1 MWKLVPAS
9 GTGEPYRL
17 LSGVEYVVGR
27 KNCTILIQDDQSI
40 SRSHAVLTVNQS
52 ETSSSQSLSV
62 PVLTVRDTSK
72 YGTFVNGSKLNGT
85 SVSLQSGD
93 RINFGVFESKFRVE
107 YEPLVVCSSC
117 LDVAQKNALNQAI
130 HQLGGL
136 VVNEWT
142 KECTHLVM
150 VSVKVTVKTICALIC
165 ARPIIKPEFFSEL
178 IRAIQS
184 RQQLPNH
191 ESFYPPVDE
200 PSIGTENLDLS
211 EHHERKKIFSGKT
224 FIFLTAKQH
233 KKLGPA
239 VTLGGGEAKLMTEG
253 RKEMPLLLSPE
264 VCVVDVGLTDS
275 QVSGSVSMTNRT
287 DSILTVLESKNL
299 RAIPEAEI
307 GLAVIFMSTEKYCN
321 PQKQPT
327 SKAVPGSSPASAAVG
342 RAISQSLAVDETV
355 MPTAADSSTLCIA
368 DTEEQTCMEIEKNTQ
383 VHRQR
388 KMVFQDTTAVK
399 KNSGTSSSVNAG
411 TSIPRGNRT
420 SGFSQTSQPVS
431 PSKSSE
437 AGKPCAS
444 ASRHQSNSI
453 TNYFP
458 VSRKRE
464 RAEEE
469 ETSVPKLAKLEERS
483 SPLPKCTESTASS
496 ICNSE
501 AKQHQKKSNILDPNP
516 NFAEDMGI
524 KLMRESVKLTS
535 DRTDTKTTS
544 GENHASKKR
553 KEVDDLSEDP
563 EALEI
568 VFGSGDI
575 DWEDQMSDYDQETQ
589 RNKRRK
595 CLETKESRIPK
606 VNVNQREENKVLK
619 EEELGSVLT
628 SEMKSNIKQ
637 ESQDLNH
644 SKLEDDSNNLPSR
657 LLLTEFRSLVVSH
670 PRQNSH
676 LPRNTSYGGKKNF
689 KMFKKVAYPGAG
701 QLPCIIGGS
710 DLIAYNA
717 KKNSELE
724 DWLRQELEEQDKR
737 AREESLA
744 DDLFSSKVR
753 HGMQDKRKVFSLNLQ
768 SARRIKGSSCK
779 SHILSKEAEGHMRT
793 ICCSLIT
800 SDFPVSLSK

>member
-9 GTGEPYRL
+9 GKGEPYRL

-27 KNCTILIQDDQSI
+27 RNCTILIQDDQSI
-40 SRSHAVLTVNQS
+40 SRSHAVLTVS
-52 ETSSSQSLSV
+52 RPETSPSQSLTV

-72 YGTFVNGSKLNGT
+72 YGTFVNGSKLNGA

-130 HQLGGL
+130 QQLGGL

-178 IRAIQS
+178 IRAVQS

-191 ESFYPPVDE
+191 VSFYPPVDE
-200 PSIGTENLDLS
+200 PSIGSDNLDLS

-224 FIFLTAKQH
+224 FVFLTAKQH

-239 VTLGGGEAKLMTEG
+239 VVLGGGEVKLMTEG

-264 VCVVDVGLTDS
+264 VCVVDVGLANS
-275 QVSGSVSMTNRT
+275 QISGSDSMTNWT
-287 DSILTVLESKNL
+287 DSILTDLESKNL

-321 PQKQPT
+321 PQKQPA
-327 SKAVPGSSPASAAVG
+327 SKAVPESSASAVVG
-342 RAISQSLAVDETV
+342 RAISQSLAVDETI
-355 MPTAADSSTLCIA
+355 MPTAAESSSLYIA
-368 DTEEQTCMEIEKNTQ
+368 DTEEQTCMEIKNTSQ

-388 KMVFQDTTAVK
+388 KMAFQDTTGK
-399 KNSGTSSSVNAG
+399 KSSGTSGSVNEGA
-411 TSIPRGNRT
+411 SIPRGNRT
-420 SGFSQTSQPVS
+420 SGFSQRSQPVS
-431 PSKSSE
+431 PSKIPE
-437 AGKPCAS
+437 AGKPCES
-444 ASRHQSNSI
+444 ASCHPNPI
-453 TNYFP
+453 TNYFQ

-469 ETSVPKLAKLEERS
+469 ETSVPKIAKLEERS
-483 SPLPKCTESTASS
+483 SPLPKCTESTTSL

-501 AKQHQKKSNILDPNP
+501 AKQHQKKNNILDPNP
-516 NFAEDMGI
+516 NFAEDMGM
-524 KLMRESVKLTS
+524 KPMRESVKLTS

-544 GENHASKKR
+544 RENHAPKKR
-553 KEVDDLSEDP
+553 KELDDLSEDT
-563 EALEI
+563 EALEV

-575 DWEDQMSDYDQETQ
+575 DWEDQMADHDQEAQ
-589 RNKRRK
+589 RTKRKKR
-595 CLETKESRIPK
+595 CLEAKGSRIPE
-606 VNVNQREENKVLK
+606 VTVNQQEENKVLK
-619 EEELGSVLT
+619 EDELGSVLT
-628 SEMKSNIKQ
+628 SEMKTDIKP
-637 ESQDLNH
+637 ESPVLNH
-644 SKLEDDSNNLPSR
+644 SKLQDESSNLPSR

-676 LPRNTSYGGKKNF
+676 LPGNNSYGGKKNF

-701 QLPCIIGGS
+701 QLPHIIGGS
-710 DLIAYNA
+710 DLIAHHA

-724 DWLRQELEEQDKR
+724 DWLRQEMEEQKR
-737 AREESLA
+737 HAREESLA
-744 DDLFSSKVR
+744 DDLFRYDPNV
-753 HGMQDKRKVFSLNLQ
+753 KR
-768 SARRIKGSSCK
+768 RR
-779 SHILSKEAEGHMRT
+779 
-793 ICCSLIT
+793 
-800 SDFPVSLSK
+800 

>member
-9 GTGEPYRL
+9 GKGEPYRL
-17 LSGVEYVVGR
+17 LSGTEYIVGR
-27 KNCTILIQDDQSI
+27 KNCSILIQDDQSI
-40 SRSHAVLTVNQS
+40 SRSHAVLTVS
-52 ETSSSQSLSV
+52 RPETSPSQSLSV
-62 PVLTVRDTSK
+62 PILTVRDTSK

-117 LDVAQKNALNQAI
+117 LDVAQKKALNQAI
-130 HQLGGL
+130 QQLGGL

-142 KECTHLVM
+142 IECTHLVM

-200 PSIGTENLDLS
+200 PSISSENLDLS

-224 FIFLTAKQH
+224 FVFLTAKQH

-239 VTLGGGEAKLMTEG
+239 VVLGGGEVKLMTEG

-264 VCVVDVGLTDS
+264 VCVVDVVLANS
-275 QVSGSVSMTNRT
+275 QISGSGSMTDWM
-287 DSILTVLESKNL
+287 DSILTALESKNL

-321 PQKQPT
+321 PQKQPA
-327 SKAVPGSSPASAAVG
+327 SKAVPESSASAVVG
-342 RAISQSLAVDETV
+342 RAVSQSLAVDETI
-355 MPTAADSSTLCIA
+355 MPTAADSSTFYIA
-368 DTEEQTCMEIEKNTQ
+368 DTEEQTCMEIEDTSQ

-388 KMVFQDTTAVK
+388 KTAFQDTAAVK
-399 KNSGTSSSVNAG
+399 KNSGTGGSVNAG

-420 SGFSQTSQPVS
+420 SGFSQRSQPVS
-431 PSKSSE
+431 PSKFSE
-437 AGKPCAS
+437 AGKPHES

-453 TNYFP
+453 TNYFQ

-464 RAEEE
+464 RAEGE
-469 ETSVPKLAKLEERS
+469 ETSVSKLAKLEERS
-483 SPLPKCTESTASS
+483 SPLPKCTESTTSS
-496 ICNSE
+496 VCNSE
-501 AKQHQKKSNILDPNP
+501 AKQHQKKNNILDPNP
-516 NFAEDMGI
+516 DFAEDVGI

-544 GENHASKKR
+544 SENHAPKKR
-553 KEVDDLSEDP
+553 KELNYLSEDT

-568 VFGSGDI
+568 VFGSGEV
-575 DWEDQMSDYDQETQ
+575 DWEDQVTDHDQEARGHAQ
-589 RNKRRK
+589 KK
-595 CLETKESRIPK
+595 QCLEAKGSRIQE
-606 VNVNQREENKVLK
+606 VNVNQREENKLWK

-628 SEMKSNIKQ
+628 SEKKSNIKQ
-637 ESQDLNH
+637 ESPVLNH
-644 SKLEDDSNNLPSR
+644 SKLQDDSSNLPSR

-670 PRQNSH
+670 PRQSSH
-676 LPRNTSYGGKKNF
+676 LPGNTSYGGKKNF
-689 KMFKKVAYPGAG
+689 KMFRKVAYPGAG
-701 QLPCIIGGS
+701 QLPRIIGGS
-710 DLIAYNA
+710 DLIAHHA

-724 DWLRQELEEQDKR
+724 DWLRQEMEEQDR
-737 AREESLA
+737 HAREESLA
-744 DDLFSSKVR
+744 DDLFRYDPNV
-753 HGMQDKRKVFSLNLQ
+753 KR
-768 SARRIKGSSCK
+768 RR
-779 SHILSKEAEGHMRT
+779 
-793 ICCSLIT
+793 
-800 SDFPVSLSK
+800 

>member
-9 GTGEPYRL
+9 GKGEPYRL

-27 KNCTILIQDDQSI
+27 RNCTILIQDDQSI
-40 SRSHAVLTVNQS
+40 SRSHAVLTVS
-52 ETSSSQSLSV
+52 RPETSPSQSLTV

-72 YGTFVNGSKLNGT
+72 YGTFVNGSKLNGA

-130 HQLGGL
+130 QQLGGL

-178 IRAIQS
+178 IRAVQS

-191 ESFYPPVDE
+191 VSFYPPVDE
-200 PSIGTENLDLS
+200 PSIGSDNLDLS

-224 FIFLTAKQH
+224 FVFLTAKQH

-239 VTLGGGEAKLMTEG
+239 VVLGGGEVKLMTEG

-264 VCVVDVGLTDS
+264 VCVVDVGLANS
-275 QVSGSVSMTNRT
+275 QISGSDSMTNWT
-287 DSILTVLESKNL
+287 DSILSDLESKNL

-321 PQKQPT
+321 PQKQPA
-327 SKAVPGSSPASAAVG
+327 SKAVPESSASAVVG
-342 RAISQSLAVDETV
+342 QAISQSLAVDETI
-355 MPTAADSSTLCIA
+355 MPTAADGSSLYIA
-368 DTEEQTCMEIEKNTQ
+368 DTEEQTCMEIKNTSQ
-383 VHRQR
+383 VHRQK
-388 KMVFQDTTAVK
+388 KMAFQDTTGK
-399 KNSGTSSSVNAG
+399 KSSGTSGSVNAG

-420 SGFSQTSQPVS
+420 SGFSQRSQPVS
-431 PSKSSE
+431 PSKIPE
-437 AGKPCAS
+437 AGKPCES
-444 ASRHQSNSI
+444 ASCHPNPI
-453 TNYFP
+453 TNYFQ

-469 ETSVPKLAKLEERS
+469 ETSVPKIAKLEERS
-483 SPLPKCTESTASS
+483 SPLPKCTESTTSL

-501 AKQHQKKSNILDPNP
+501 AKQHQKKNNILDPNP
-516 NFAEDMGI
+516 SFAEDMGM
-524 KLMRESVKLTS
+524 KPMRESVKLTS

-544 GENHASKKR
+544 RENHAPKKR
-553 KEVDDLSEDP
+553 KELDDLSEDT
-563 EALEI
+563 ESLEI

-575 DWEDQMSDYDQETQ
+575 DWEDQMADHDQEAQ
-589 RNKRRK
+589 RTKRKKR
-595 CLETKESRIPK
+595 CLEAKGSRIPE
-606 VNVNQREENKVLK
+606 VTVNQQEENKVLK
-619 EEELGSVLT
+619 EDELGSVLT
-628 SEMKSNIKQ
+628 SEMKTDIKP
-637 ESQDLNH
+637 ESPVLNH
-644 SKLEDDSNNLPSR
+644 SKLQDESSNLPSR

-676 LPRNTSYGGKKNF
+676 LPGNNSYGGKKNF

-701 QLPCIIGGS
+701 QLPHIIGGS
-710 DLIAYNA
+710 DLIAHHA

-724 DWLRQELEEQDKR
+724 DWLRQEMEEQKR
-737 AREESLA
+737 HAREESLA
-744 DDLFSSKVR
+744 DDLFRYDPNV
-753 HGMQDKRKVFSLNLQ
+753 KR
-768 SARRIKGSSCK
+768 RR
-779 SHILSKEAEGHMRT
+779 
-793 ICCSLIT
+793 
-800 SDFPVSLSK
+800 

>member
-9 GTGEPYRL
+9 GKGEPYRL

-27 KNCTILIQDDQSI
+27 RSCTILIQDDQSI
-40 SRSHAVLTVNQS
+40 SRSHAVLTVSQP
-52 ETSSSQSLSV
+52 ETSPSQSLTV

-72 YGTFVNGSKLNGT
+72 YGTFVNGSKLNGA

-130 HQLGGL
+130 QQLGGL

-178 IRAIQS
+178 IRAVQS

-191 ESFYPPVDE
+191 VSFYPPVDE
-200 PSIGTENLDLS
+200 PSIGSENLDLS

-224 FIFLTAKQH
+224 FVFLTAKQH

-239 VTLGGGEAKLMTEG
+239 VVLGGGEVKLMTEG

-264 VCVVDVGLTDS
+264 VCVVDVGLANS
-275 QVSGSVSMTNRT
+275 QISGSDSMTNWT
-287 DSILTVLESKNL
+287 DSILTDLESKNL

-321 PQKQPT
+321 PQKQPV
-327 SKAVPGSSPASAAVG
+327 SKAVPESSAVVG
-342 RAISQSLAVDETV
+342 QAISQSVAVDETI
-355 MPTAADSSTLCIA
+355 MPTAAHSSTLYIA
-368 DTEEQTCMEIEKNTQ
+368 DTEEQTCMEIENTSQ
-383 VHRQR
+383 LHRQR
-388 KMVFQDTTAVK
+388 KMAFQDTTGK
-399 KNSGTSSSVNAG
+399 KNSGTSGSVNAG
-411 TSIPRGNRT
+411 TSMPRGSRT
-420 SGFSQTSQPVS
+420 SGFSQRSQPVS
-431 PSKSSE
+431 PSKIPE
-437 AGKPCAS
+437 AGKTRES
-444 ASRHQSNSI
+444 ASCHPNSI
-453 TNYFP
+453 TNYFQ

-469 ETSVPKLAKLEERS
+469 ETSVPKIAKLEERS
-483 SPLPKCTESTASS
+483 SPFPKSTESTTSLM
-496 ICNSE
+496 CNSE
-501 AKQHQKKSNILDPNP
+501 AKQHQKKNNILDPNP
-516 NFAEDMGI
+516 DFAEDRGM
-524 KLMRESVKLTS
+524 KPMRESVKLTS
-535 DRTDTKTTS
+535 DRTDTKTS
-544 GENHASKKR
+544 SRENHAPKKR
-553 KEVDDLSEDP
+553 KELDDLSEDT

-575 DWEDQMSDYDQETQ
+575 DWEDQMADHDQEAQ
-589 RNKRRK
+589 RSKRK
-595 CLETKESRIPK
+595 KQCLEAKGSRIPE
-606 VNVNQREENKVLK
+606 VTVNQQEENKVLK

-628 SEMKSNIKQ
+628 SEMKSNTKQ
-637 ESQDLNH
+637 ESPVLNH
-644 SKLEDDSNNLPSR
+644 SKLQDESSNLPSR

-676 LPRNTSYGGKKNF
+676 LPGNNSYGGKKNF

-701 QLPCIIGGS
+701 QLPHIIGGS
-710 DLIAYNA
+710 DLIAHHA

-724 DWLRQELEEQDKR
+724 DWLRQEMEEQNR
-737 AREESLA
+737 QAREESLA
-744 DDLFSSKVR
+744 DDLFRYDPNV
-753 HGMQDKRKVFSLNLQ
+753 KR
-768 SARRIKGSSCK
+768 RR
-779 SHILSKEAEGHMRT
+779 
-793 ICCSLIT
+793 
-800 SDFPVSLSK
+800 

>member
-9 GTGEPYRL
+9 GKGEPYRL

-27 KNCTILIQDDQSI
+27 RNCTILLQDDQSI
-40 SRSHAVLTVNQS
+40 SRSHAVLTVSQP
-52 ETSSSQSLSV
+52 ETSPSQCLSV
-62 PVLTVRDTSK
+62 PILTVRDTSK
-72 YGTFVNGSKLNGT
+72 YGTFVNGSKLNGA

-130 HQLGGL
+130 QQLGGL

-142 KECTHLVM
+142 RECTHLVM

-200 PSIGTENLDLS
+200 PSIGSENLDLS

-224 FIFLTAKQH
+224 FVFLTAKQH

-239 VTLGGGEAKLMTEG
+239 VVLGGGEVKLMTEG
-253 RKEMPLLLSPE
+253 RKEMPLLFSPE
-264 VCVVDVGLTDS
+264 VCVVDVGLANS
-275 QVSGSVSMTNRT
+275 QLSGSDSMTNWT
-287 DSILTVLESKNL
+287 DSILTDLESKNL

-321 PQKQPT
+321 PQKQPA
-327 SKAVPGSSPASAAVG
+327 SKAVAASSASAVAG
-342 RAISQSLAVDETV
+342 RAISQSLAVDETI
-355 MPTAADSSTLCIA
+355 MPTAADTSTLYIA
-368 DTEEQTCMEIEKNTQ
+368 DTEEQTCMDMENTSQ
-383 VHRQR
+383 VQRQR
-388 KMVFQDTTAVK
+388 KMAFQDTTGK
-399 KNSGTSSSVNAG
+399 KNSGTSGSVNAG
-411 TSIPRGNRT
+411 ASVPRGNRT
-420 SGFSQTSQPVS
+420 SGFSQRSQPVS
-431 PSKSSE
+431 PSKIPE
-437 AGKPCAS
+437 AGKPRES

-453 TNYFP
+453 MNYFQ

-469 ETSVPKLAKLEERS
+469 ETSVSKIAKLEERS
-483 SPLPKCTESTASS
+483 SPLPKCTESTTSL

-501 AKQHQKKSNILDPNP
+501 AKQHQKKNNILDPNL

-524 KLMRESVKLTS
+524 KPTRESVKLTS

-544 GENHASKKR
+544 SENHAPKKR
-553 KEVDDLSEDP
+553 KELDDLSKDT

-568 VFGSGDI
+568 LFGSGDI
-575 DWEDQMSDYDQETQ
+575 DWEDQMTDHDQEAQ
-589 RNKRRK
+589 RSKRK
-595 CLETKESRIPK
+595 KQCLEAKGSRIPE
-606 VNVNQREENKVLK
+606 VNVNQQEENKVL
-619 EEELGSVLT
+619 
-628 SEMKSNIKQ
+628 
-637 ESQDLNH
+637 NH
-644 SKLEDDSNNLPSR
+644 SKLQDDSSNLPSR

-670 PRQNSH
+670 PRQNSN
-676 LPRNTSYGGKKNF
+676 LSGNTSYGGKKNF

-701 QLPCIIGGS
+701 QLPHIIGGS
-710 DLIAYNA
+710 DLIAHHA

-724 DWLRQELEEQDKR
+724 EWLRQEIEEQNR
-737 AREESLA
+737 HAREESLA
-744 DDLFSSKVR
+744 DDLFRYDPNV
-753 HGMQDKRKVFSLNLQ
+753 KR
-768 SARRIKGSSCK
+768 RR
-779 SHILSKEAEGHMRT
+779 
-793 ICCSLIT
+793 
-800 SDFPVSLSK
+800 

>member
-9 GTGEPYRL
+9 GQGEPYRL

-40 SRSHAVLTVNQS
+40 SRSHAVLTVSQP
-52 ETSSSQSLSV
+52 ETSPSQSLAV

-117 LDVAQKNALNQAI
+117 LDVDQKNALNQAI
-130 HQLGGL
+130 QQLGGV

-142 KECTHLVM
+142 EECTHLVM

-200 PSIGTENLDLS
+200 PSIGSENLDLS

-224 FIFLTAKQH
+224 FVFLTAKQH

-239 VTLGGGEAKLMTEG
+239 VVLGGGEVKLMTEG
-253 RKEMPLLLSPE
+253 GKEMPLLLSPE
-264 VCVVDVGLTDS
+264 VCVVDVGLTNS
-275 QVSGSVSMTNRT
+275 QVSGSDSVTNWT
-287 DSILTVLESKNL
+287 DSILTALESKNL
-299 RAIPEAEI
+299 RTIPEAEI

-321 PQKQPT
+321 PQKQPAC
-327 SKAVPGSSPASAAVG
+327 KAVPESSPASAVVG
-342 RAISQSLAVDETV
+342 RAISQSLAVDETI
-355 MPTAADSSTLCIA
+355 MPTAADSSTLFIA
-368 DTEEQTCMEIEKNTQ
+368 GTEEQTCMEIDNTSQ

-388 KMVFQDTTAVK
+388 KMAFQDTTAVK
-399 KNSGTSSSVNAG
+399 KNSVTSGSVNAG
-411 TSIPRGNRT
+411 TSIPRGTRT
-420 SGFSQTSQPVS
+420 SGFSQRSQPVS
-431 PSKSSE
+431 PSKISE
-437 AGKPCAS
+437 AGKPCVS

-453 TNYFP
+453 TNYFQA
-458 VSRKRE
+458 SRKRE

-469 ETSVPKLAKLEERS
+469 ETSVPKLAKLEERLL
-483 SPLPKCTESTASS
+483 PLPKCTESTASL

-501 AKQHQKKSNILDPNP
+501 AKQHQKKNNVLDPNP
-516 NFAEDMGI
+516 NFAEDVGI
-524 KLMRESVKLTS
+524 KLMRESINVTS

-544 GENHASKKR
+544 SENHAPKKR
-553 KEVDDLSEDP
+553 KELDDLSEDI
-563 EALEI
+563 EALET
-568 VFGSGDI
+568 VFGSGDV
-575 DWEDQMSDYDQETQ
+575 DWEDQMADRDQETQ
-589 RNKRRK
+589 SNKRK
-595 CLETKESRIPK
+595 KLSEAKGSRIQE
-606 VNVNQREENKVLK
+606 VNVNQREENKVVK
-619 EEELGSVLT
+619 EDELGSILT

-637 ESQDLNH
+637 ESPVLNH
-644 SKLEDDSNNLPSR
+644 SKLQDDSSNLPSR

-689 KMFKKVAYPGAG
+689 KMFRKVTYPGAG
-701 QLPCIIGGS
+701 QLPHIIGGS
-710 DLIAYNA
+710 DLIAHHA

-724 DWLRQELEEQDKR
+724 DWLRQEMEEQVR
-737 AREESLA
+737 QAREESLA
-744 DDLFSSKVR
+744 DDLFRYDPNV
-753 HGMQDKRKVFSLNLQ
+753 KR
-768 SARRIKGSSCK
+768 RR
-779 SHILSKEAEGHMRT
+779 
-793 ICCSLIT
+793 
-800 SDFPVSLSK
+800 

>member
-1 MWKLVPAS
+1 WYFSVSCLFA
-9 GTGEPYRL
+9 GEPYRL

-27 KNCTILIQDDQSI
+27 RNCTILIQDDQSI
-40 SRSHAVLTVNQS
+40 SRSHAVLTVSQP
-52 ETSSSQSLSV
+52 ETSPSQSLSV

-72 YGTFVNGSKLNGT
+72 YGTFVNGSKLNGA

-130 HQLGGL
+130 QQLGGL

-178 IRAIQS
+178 IRAVQS

-191 ESFYPPVDE
+191 VSFYPPVDE
-200 PSIGTENLDLS
+200 PSIGSENLDLS

-224 FIFLTAKQH
+224 FVFLTAKQH

-239 VTLGGGEAKLMTEG
+239 VVLGGGEVMLMTEG

-264 VCVVDVGLTDS
+264 VCVVDVGLANS
-275 QVSGSVSMTNRT
+275 QISGSDSMTNWT
-287 DSILTVLESKNL
+287 DSILTDLESKNF

-321 PQKQPT
+321 PQKQPA
-327 SKAVPGSSPASAAVG
+327 SKAVPESSASAVVG

-355 MPTAADSSTLCIA
+355 MPAAADSSILYIA
-368 DTEEQTCMEIEKNTQ
+368 DTEDQTCMEIENTSQ

-388 KMVFQDTTAVK
+388 KMAFQDTAGK
-399 KNSGTSSSVNAG
+399 KNSGTSGSVNAG
-411 TSIPRGNRT
+411 TSIPRGNRA
-420 SGFSQTSQPVS
+420 SGFSQRSQPVS
-431 PSKSSE
+431 PSKIPE
-437 AGKPCAS
+437 AGRPRESSSC
-444 ASRHQSNSI
+444 HPNSI
-453 TNYFP
+453 TNYFQ

-469 ETSVPKLAKLEERS
+469 ETSVSKVAKLEERS
-483 SPLPKCTESTASS
+483 SPLLKSTESTTSL

-501 AKQHQKKSNILDPNP
+501 AKQHQKKNNILDPNP
-516 NFAEDMGI
+516 NFAEDRGM
-524 KLMRESVKLTS
+524 KPVKESVKLTR

-544 GENHASKKR
+544 RENHAPKKR
-553 KEVDDLSEDP
+553 KELDDLSEDT

-575 DWEDQMSDYDQETQ
+575 DWEDQMADHDQEAQ
-589 RNKRRK
+589 RSKQKKR
-595 CLETKESRIPK
+595 CLEAKGSRIPE
-606 VNVNQREENKVLK
+606 VTVNQQEENEVLK

-628 SEMKSNIKQ
+628 SEMKTNIKQ
-637 ESQDLNH
+637 EPPVLVRSQLINH
-644 SKLEDDSNNLPSR
+644 SKLQDDCSNLPSR

-676 LPRNTSYGGKKNF
+676 LPGNNSYGGKKNF

-701 QLPCIIGGS
+701 QLPHIIGGS
-710 DLIAYNA
+710 DLIAHHA

-724 DWLRQELEEQDKR
+724 DWLRQEMEEQNR
-737 AREESLA
+737 HAREESLA
-744 DDLFSSKVR
+744 DDLFR
-753 HGMQDKRKVFSLNLQ
+753 
-768 SARRIKGSSCK
+768 
-779 SHILSKEAEGHMRT
+779 
-793 ICCSLIT
+793 
-800 SDFPVSLSK
+800 

>member
-1 MWKLVPAS
+1 P
-9 GTGEPYRL
+9 GEPYRL

-40 SRSHAVLTVNQS
+40 SRSHAVLTVSQP
-52 ETSSSQSLSV
+52 ETNSSQSLSV

-72 YGTFVNGSKLNGT
+72 YGTFVNGSKLNGA

-117 LDVAQKNALNQAI
+117 LDGDQKNALHQAI
-130 HQLGGL
+130 QQLGGL

-150 VSVKVTVKTICALIC
+150 LSVKVTVKTICALIC

-200 PSIGTENLDLS
+200 PSIGSDNLDLS

-224 FIFLTAKQH
+224 FVFLTAKQH

-239 VTLGGGEAKLMTEG
+239 VVLGGGEVKLVTEG
-253 RKEMPLLLSPE
+253 RKEMPFLFSPE
-264 VCVVDVGLTDS
+264 VCVVDVGLPNS
-275 QVSGSVSMTNRT
+275 QISGSGSQTSWT

-321 PQKQPT
+321 PQKKPA
-327 SKAVPGSSPASAAVG
+327 SKAVPESSPASAVAG
-342 RAISQSLAVDETV
+342 RATSQSLAVDETI
-355 MPTAADSSTLCIA
+355 MPTAADSSTLYIA
-368 DTEEQTCMEIEKNTQ
+368 DTEEQTCMEIENTSQ

-388 KMVFQDTTAVK
+388 MAFQDATAVK
-399 KNSGTSSSVNAG
+399 KNSGTGGSISAG
-411 TSIPRGNRT
+411 TSILGGNRT
-420 SGFSQTSQPVS
+420 SGFSQRSQPVS
-431 PSKSSE
+431 PSKISE

-444 ASRHQSNSI
+444 ASHHQSNSI
-453 TNYFP
+453 TNYFQ

-464 RAEEE
+464 RSEEE
-469 ETSVPKLAKLEERS
+469 ETSAPKLARLEERS
-483 SPLPKCTESTASS
+483 SPLPKCTESTTSL
-496 ICNSE
+496 IWNSE
-501 AKQHQKKSNILDPNP
+501 AKQHQKKNNILDPTS
-516 NFAEDMGI
+516 NFAEDMDV
-524 KLMRESVKLTS
+524 KLMRESIKLTS

-544 GENHASKKR
+544 SENHAPKKR
-553 KEVDDLSEDP
+553 KELDDLSEDI
-563 EALEI
+563 EALET

-575 DWEDQMSDYDQETQ
+575 DWEDQVADHDQEVQ
-589 RNKRRK
+589 RNKRK
-595 CLETKESRIPK
+595 KILEDKGSRIQEA
-606 VNVNQREENKVLK
+606 NVDQREENKAVK

-628 SEMKSNIKQ
+628 SEMGSDIKE
-637 ESQDLNH
+637 ESPVLVRSPLIVDLNTSSFFFLHKNH
-644 SKLEDDSNNLPSR
+644 SKLQDDSSNIPSR

-676 LPRNTSYGGKKNF
+676 LPGNNSYGGKKNF
-689 KMFKKVAYPGAG
+689 KTFRKVTYPGAG
-701 QLPCIIGGS
+701 QLPHIIGGS
-710 DLIAYNA
+710 DLIAHHA

-724 DWLRQELEEQDKR
+724 DWLRQEMEEQVR
-737 AREESLA
+737 QAREESLA
-744 DDLFSSKVR
+744 DDLFRYDPNV
-753 HGMQDKRKVFSLNLQ
+753 KR
-768 SARRIKGSSCK
+768 RR
-779 SHILSKEAEGHMRT
+779 
-793 ICCSLIT
+793 
-800 SDFPVSLSK
+800 

>member
-9 GTGEPYRL
+9 GKGEPYRL

-27 KNCTILIQDDQSI
+27 RNCTILIQDDQSI
-40 SRSHAVLTVNQS
+40 SRSHAVLTVS
-52 ETSSSQSLSV
+52 RPEVSPSQSLTV

-72 YGTFVNGSKLNGT
+72 YGTFVNGSKLNGA

-117 LDVAQKNALNQAI
+117 LDVAQKNALNHAI
-130 HQLGGL
+130 QQLGGL

-142 KECTHLVM
+142 IECTHLVM

-178 IRAIQS
+178 IRAVQS

-191 ESFYPPVDE
+191 VSFYPPVDE
-200 PSIGTENLDLS
+200 PSIGSENLDLS
-211 EHHERKKIFSGKT
+211 EHHERKKIFNGKT
-224 FIFLTAKQH
+224 FVFLTAKQH

-239 VTLGGGEAKLMTEG
+239 VVLGGGEVKLMTEG

-264 VCVVDVGLTDS
+264 VCVVDVGLANS
-275 QVSGSVSMTNRT
+275 QMSGFDSMTNWT
-287 DSILTVLESKNL
+287 DSILTDLESKNL
-299 RAIPEAEI
+299 RTIPEAEI

-321 PQKQPT
+321 PQKQPA
-327 SKAVPGSSPASAAVG
+327 SKAAPESSASAVAG
-342 RAISQSLAVDETV
+342 RAISQNLAVDETI
-355 MPTAADSSTLCIA
+355 MPTAADSSTLYIA
-368 DTEEQTCMEIEKNTQ
+368 DTEEQTCMEIENTSQ

-388 KMVFQDTTAVK
+388 KMAFQDTTGK
-399 KNSGTSSSVNAG
+399 KSSGVSGSVNAG

-420 SGFSQTSQPVS
+420 SGFSQRSQPVS
-431 PSKSSE
+431 PSKIPE
-437 AGKPCAS
+437 AGKPRES
-444 ASRHQSNSI
+444 ASCHPNSI

-458 VSRKRE
+458 ISRKRE

-469 ETSVPKLAKLEERS
+469 ETSVPKIAKLEERS
-483 SPLPKCTESTASS
+483 SPLPKSTESTTSL

-501 AKQHQKKSNILDPNP
+501 AKQHQKKNNILDPNS
-516 NFAEDMGI
+516 NFAEDMGM
-524 KLMRESVKLTS
+524 KPMRESVKLTS

-544 GENHASKKR
+544 RENHAPKKR
-553 KEVDDLSEDP
+553 KELDDLSEDT

-575 DWEDQMSDYDQETQ
+575 DWEDQMADHDQEAQ
-589 RNKRRK
+589 RSKRKKR
-595 CLETKESRIPK
+595 CLEAKGSGIPE
-606 VNVNQREENKVLK
+606 VTVNQQEENKVLI

-628 SEMKSNIKQ
+628 SEMKTNIKQ
-637 ESQDLNH
+637 ESSVLNH
-644 SKLEDDSNNLPSR
+644 SKLQDDCSNIPSR

-676 LPRNTSYGGKKNF
+676 LPGNNSYGGKKNF

-701 QLPCIIGGS
+701 QLPHIIGGS
-710 DLIAYNA
+710 DLIAHHA

-724 DWLRQELEEQDKR
+724 DWLRQEMEEQNR
-737 AREESLA
+737 HAREESLA
-744 DDLFSSKVR
+744 DDLFRYDPNV
-753 HGMQDKRKVFSLNLQ
+753 KR
-768 SARRIKGSSCK
+768 RR
-779 SHILSKEAEGHMRT
+779 
-793 ICCSLIT
+793 
-800 SDFPVSLSK
+800 

>member
-9 GTGEPYRL
+9 GKDVNLQEEPYRL

-27 KNCTILIQDDQSI
+27 RNCTILLQDDQSI
-40 SRSHAVLTVNQS
+40 SRSHAVLTVS
-52 ETSSSQSLSV
+52 RPETSPSQCLSV
-62 PVLTVRDTSK
+62 PILTVRDTSK
-72 YGTFVNGSKLNGT
+72 YGTFVNGSKLNGA

-130 HQLGGL
+130 QQLGGL

-200 PSIGTENLDLS
+200 PSIGSENLDLS
-211 EHHERKKIFSGKT
+211 EHQERKKIFSGKT
-224 FIFLTAKQH
+224 FVFLSAKQH

-239 VTLGGGEAKLMTEG
+239 VVLGGGEVKLMTEG

-264 VCVVDVGLTDS
+264 VCVVDVGLANS
-275 QVSGSVSMTNRT
+275 QLSGSDSVTNWT
-287 DSILTVLESKNL
+287 DSILTDLESKNL

-321 PQKQPT
+321 PQKQPA
-327 SKAVPGSSPASAAVG
+327 SKAVAASSASAVVG
-342 RAISQSLAVDETV
+342 RAISQSPAVDEAI
-355 MPTAADSSTLCIA
+355 MPTAADSSTLYIP
-368 DTEEQTCMEIEKNTQ
+368 DTEEQTCMEIENTSQ

-388 KMVFQDTTAVK
+388 KMAFQDTAGK
-399 KNSGTSSSVNAG
+399 KNSGTSGSVNAG
-411 TSIPRGNRT
+411 PSIPRGNRT
-420 SGFSQTSQPVS
+420 SGFSQRSQPVS
-431 PSKSSE
+431 PSKIPE
-437 AGKPCAS
+437 AGKPCES

-453 TNYFP
+453 MNYFQ

-469 ETSVPKLAKLEERS
+469 ETSVPKIAKLEERS
-483 SPLPKCTESTASS
+483 SPLPKCTDSTTSL

-501 AKQHQKKSNILDPNP
+501 AKQHQKKNNILEPNP

-524 KLMRESVKLTS
+524 KSMRESVKLTS

-544 GENHASKKR
+544 SENHAPKKR
-553 KEVDDLSEDP
+553 KELDDLSKDT

-575 DWEDQMSDYDQETQ
+575 DWEDQMVDHDQEAQ
-589 RNKRRK
+589 RSKRK
-595 CLETKESRIPK
+595 KQCLEAKGSRIPE
-606 VNVNQREENKVLK
+606 VNVNQQEENKVLK
-619 EEELGSVLT
+619 EEDLGSVLT

-637 ESQDLNH
+637 ESPVLNH
-644 SKLEDDSNNLPSR
+644 SKLQDDSSNLPSR

-676 LPRNTSYGGKKNF
+676 LSGNTSYGGKKNF

-701 QLPCIIGGS
+701 QLPHIIGGS
-710 DLIAYNA
+710 DLIAHHA

-724 DWLRQELEEQDKR
+724 DWLRQEIEEQNR
-737 AREESLA
+737 HAREESLA
-744 DDLFSSKVR
+744 DDLFRYDPNV
-753 HGMQDKRKVFSLNLQ
+753 KR
-768 SARRIKGSSCK
+768 RR
-779 SHILSKEAEGHMRT
+779 
-793 ICCSLIT
+793 
-800 SDFPVSLSK
+800 